1 MMNDF
6 HNPNDYWLH
15 GLHDETKGLKPD
27 EAMRYGCLSVILYAV
42 AFFVLLLLCALFGSC
57 SPKVI
62 ENVVTRTDTCFI
74 QKMQRDSVF
83 VKDSIYVHEWTAND
97 TVRIV
102 TDRWHVRWKDKVVRD
117 TAYIS
122 QRDTVRVTKT
132 VQVAKPLT
140 QWQQMRL
147 YFANAVLVALALLAC
162 IVLARWWLQRRKLL

>member
-1 MMNDF
+1 MINYT
-6 HNPNDYWLH
+6 NPNDYWMHELYKQ
-15 GLHDETKGLKPD
+15 DKDLKPED
-27 EAMRYGCLSVILYAV
+27 AMRLGCISAVVYVVVILA
-42 AFFVLLLLCALFGSC
+42 LLLCCALFGSC

-62 ENVVTRTDTCFI
+62 ENVVKRTDTCFI

-83 VKDSIYVHEWTAND
+83 VKDSIYIHEWTAND

-102 TDRWHVRWKDKVVRD
+102 TDRWHVRWKDRAVRD

-147 YFANAVLVALALLAC
+147 YLANAVLVALALLAC

>member
-1 MMNDF
+1 MNDF
-6 HNPNDYWLH
+6 HNPNDYWLQT
-15 GLHDETKGLKPD
+15 LHNEYKDVDTD
-27 EAMRYGCLSVILYAV
+27 EAVRLGCLQVVGYVV
-42 AFFVLLLLCALFGSC
+42 AIFIGLAQCALLGSC

-74 QKMQRDSVF
+74 QKMQRDSIF
-83 VKDSIYVHEWTAND
+83 LKDSIYVHEWTAND

-102 TDRWHVRWKDKVVRD
+102 TDRWHVRYKDKVVRD

-122 QRDTVRVTKT
+122 QRDTVSVTKT

-147 YFANAVLVALALLAC
+147 YLANAVLVALASLAC
-162 IVLARWWLQRRKLL
+162 IVLARWWMRRKLL

>member
-1 MMNDF
+1 MMNYT
-6 HNPNDYWLH
+6 NPNDYWLH
-15 GLHDETKGLKPD
+15 ELYKQDKSMKPED
-27 EAMRYGCLSVILYAV
+27 AMRYGCIGAIVYAA
-42 AFFVLLLLCALFGSC
+42 AFFVMLCLCALFGSC